1 MVSLVILHEN
11 AAFVLGLEDWALAAV
26 VRALVL
32 AQDTVAAQ
40 AMVPEAHDIVA
51 AQAMAMVLAAHHHG
65 EVLGEGANL
74 PRAREVSRLWLAA
87 AEAPVD
93 HHHQD
98 VTDVDHQFRMEAR

>member
-1 MVSLVILHEN
+1 VESLVILHEN

-40 AMVPEAHDIVA
+40 ATEPEAHH
-51 AQAMAMVLAAHHHG
+51 LG
-65 EVLGEGANL
+65 EVLGEEANL
-74 PRAREVSRLWLAA
+74 PRAREVSRLWFAA

-98 VTDVDHQFRMEAR
+98 VTDVDRQFRMEAR